1 MRLSLT
7 FAMIRLDYLIWEMCG
22 ALTQSGVDFVWLEC
36 ILYIELF
43 TKLETKAILSHFI
56 FGQLCMLMQKNNQSF
71 LGEGPTNLN
80 K

>member
-56 FGQLCMLMQKNNQSF
+56 FWTIVHADAEKQPIVSWWGSH
-71 LGEGPTNLN
+71 
-80 K
+80 